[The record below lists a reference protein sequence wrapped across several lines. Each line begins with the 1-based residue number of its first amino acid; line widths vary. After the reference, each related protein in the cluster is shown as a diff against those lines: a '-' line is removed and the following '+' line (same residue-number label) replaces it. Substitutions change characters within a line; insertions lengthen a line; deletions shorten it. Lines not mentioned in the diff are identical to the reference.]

1 MSSIWTSYL
10 DQPTKI
16 HFFRAALEIIILYG
30 TEICTLTS
38 EILKKL
44 DEAYARFFRSTMNI
58 SWQDHM
64 INIYTETFLKLSD
77 IIKQR

>member
-1 MSSIWTSYL
+1 MSHL

-30 TEICTLTS
+30 TEICTLPS
-38 EILKKL
+38 EIFKKL
-44 DEAYARFFRSTMNI
+44 NEAYARFFRSTMNI

-64 INIYTETFLKLSD
+64 INSYTETFLKLSD